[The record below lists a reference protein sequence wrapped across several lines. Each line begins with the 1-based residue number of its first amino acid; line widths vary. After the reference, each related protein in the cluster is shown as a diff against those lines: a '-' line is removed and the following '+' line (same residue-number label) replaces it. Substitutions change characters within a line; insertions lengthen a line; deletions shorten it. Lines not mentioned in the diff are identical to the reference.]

1 MTPVTNADKL
11 KPSNTFFLIVRAM
24 QSLSGSN
31 SDAFYNTARVS
42 LESSCF
48 YKNKSFICTLQA
60 IPIFT
65 KEENEEAMEILQELK
80 QLIYRSRMD
89 KRQVYDPMQDQCPHQ
104 EKHTVNC

>member
-1 MTPVTNADKL
+1 MISQEQIL
-11 KPSNTFFLIVRAM
+11 
-24 QSLSGSN
+24 
-31 SDAFYNTARVS
+31 Y
-42 LESSCF
+42 
-48 YKNKSFICTLQA
+48 LQA
-60 IPIFT
+60 IPILT